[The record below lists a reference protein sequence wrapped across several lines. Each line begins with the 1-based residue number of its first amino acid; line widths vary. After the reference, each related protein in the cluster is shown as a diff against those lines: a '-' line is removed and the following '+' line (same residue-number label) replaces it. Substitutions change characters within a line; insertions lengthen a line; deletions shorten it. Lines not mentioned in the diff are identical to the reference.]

1 MTKPN
6 ASKTKTA
13 LMRAEANQLFTE
25 LKSNG
30 VSPNSVNHFVLHHTA
45 RSKVFDNVT
54 SYILK
59 AKKGIDAAEY
69 LTDLVMDNFASVN
82 KLVDLIEDDGAV
94 RTEADCWGC
103 LDLND
108 PINLDLNSLFSSLIN
123 TLNVAKSN
131 PNKSVNKEIANM
143 GVVSFVVK
151 VPNDKDIKV
160 HAIQRTT
167 DVGKMVIDGTKKAF
181 YRKGNEAYIVAD
193 ERYKINP
200 DYDFFVISKG
210 KKFYLFVSNFSHFVY
225 TAGYDDVQNKHVKLG
240 FADLVSDKLITEDVK
255 ESFGKYINSM
265 GVREKNHFIRAINK
279 GQHKSWK
286 SLKEQ
291 QAIANKGLPKNR
303 QWKMKFNTK
312 GELID
317 DGTKEGVMEFVKFLS
332 HTIVQSASDSNVIY
346 DVSSWTPSSS

>member
-1 MTKPN
+1 MTKPS
-6 ASKTKTA
+6 ASKTTSV
-13 LMRAEANQLFTE
+13 LMRTEANQLFTE
-25 LKSNG
+25 LKSNTIA
-30 VSPNSVNHFVLHHTA
+30 SNSVNHFVLHHTA

-59 AKKGIDAAEY
+59 TTKGINAANY
-69 LTDLVMDNFASVN
+69 LTELVMDNFASVN
-82 KLVDLIEDDGAV
+82 TIVDLIEDDGAV

-108 PINLDLNSLFSSLIN
+108 PINLDLLGLFSSLIN

-131 PNKSVNKEIANM
+131 PNKTVNKEIANM
-143 GVVSFVVK
+143 GVVSFMVN

-167 DVGKMVIDGTKKAF
+167 DVGKMVIDGSKKAF
-181 YRKGNEAYIVAD
+181 YRKGNEAYIVSD

-200 DYDFFVISKG
+200 DYDFFLISKG
-210 KKFYLFVSNFSHFVY
+210 KKFYLFVSHFTHFVY
-225 TAGYDDVQNKHVKLG
+225 TAGYDEVQNKHVELG
-240 FADLVSDKLITEDVK
+240 FADLVSDKLITEEVK
-255 ESFGKYINSM
+255 DQFGTYINSM

-286 SLKEQ
+286 TLKEQ
-291 QAIANKGLPKNR
+291 QKQANEGLPKNR
-303 QWKMKFNTK
+303 QWKMKFNAK
-312 GELID
+312 GELIH

-332 HTIVQSASDSNVIY
+332 HTIVKSASDSNVIY
-346 DVSSWTPSSS
+346 DVSGWTPSSN

>member
-6 ASKTKTA
+6 ASKTTSA

-25 LKSNG
+25 LKANTIAS
-30 VSPNSVNHFVLHHTA
+30 NSVNHFVLHHTA

-59 AKKGIDAAEY
+59 TKKNINAADY
-69 LTDLVMDNFASVN
+69 LTELVMDNFASVN
-82 KLVDLIEDDGAV
+82 TIVDLIEDDGAV

-108 PINLDLNSLFSSLIN
+108 PINLDLNGLFSSLIN

-131 PNKSVNKEIANM
+131 PNKPVNKEIANM
-143 GVVSFVVK
+143 GVVSFMVN

-167 DVGKMVIDGTKKAF
+167 DVGKMVIDGSKKAF
-181 YRKGNEAYIVAD
+181 YRKGNEAYIVSD

-200 DYDFFVISKG
+200 DYDFFLISKG
-210 KKFYLFVSNFSHFVY
+210 KKFYLFVSHFTHFVY
-225 TAGYDDVQNKHVKLG
+225 TAGYDEVQNKHVELG
-240 FADLVSDKLITEDVK
+240 FSDLVSDKLITEEVK
-255 ESFGKYINSM
+255 DQFGTYISSM

-286 SLKEQ
+286 TLKQQQEQ
-291 QAIANKGLPKNR
+291 ANKGLPKNR

-312 GELID
+312 GELIH

-332 HTIVQSASDSNVIY
+332 HTIVKSASDSNVIY
-346 DVSSWTPSSS
+346 DVSSWTPSSN

>member
-6 ASKTKTA
+6 TSKTRSA
-13 LMRAEANQLFTE
+13 LMRSEANQLFSE
-25 LKSNG
+25 LKSNKIAL
-30 VSPNSVNHFVLHHTA
+30 NSVNHFVLHHTA

-59 AKKGIDAAEY
+59 TTQQINAAEY
-69 LTDLVMDNFASVN
+69 LTDLVMNNFAAVN

-94 RTEADCWGC
+94 RTESDCWGC

-131 PNKSVNKEIANM
+131 PNKTVNKEIANL
-143 GVVSFVVK
+143 GVVSFVVN

-167 DVGKMVIDGTKKAF
+167 DVGKMVIDGGKKAF
-181 YRKGNEAYIVAD
+181 YRKGNEAYIVSD

-200 DYDFFVISKG
+200 DYDFFLISKD
-210 KKFYLFVSNFSHFVY
+210 KKFYLLVSNFSHFVY
-225 TAGYDDVQNKHVKLG
+225 TAGYDEVQNKHVQLG
-240 FADLVSDKLITEDVK
+240 FADLVDDNLITEEVK
-255 ESFGKYINSM
+255 DQFGTYIHSM

-279 GQHKSWK
+279 GHHKTWK
-286 SLKEQ
+286 SLKDQQEQ
-291 QAIANKGLPKNR
+291 ANKSLPKSKH
-303 QWKMKFNTK
+303 WKMKFNSK
-312 GELID
+312 DELIY
-317 DGTKEGVMEFVKFLS
+317 DGTKDGVLEFVKFLS
-332 HTIVQSASDSNVIY
+332 HTIVQSASDSNIIY